1 MNSLNLSP
9 LSALSNQPLSTQSN
23 QNETLGQIATNVW
36 KKNGTLTIV
45 LVGGVLG
52 LGAYALDKLLKW

>member
-1 MNSLNLSP
+1 MITTT
-9 LSALSNQPLSTQSN
+9 QPLSNQSN

-36 KKNGTLTIV
+36 NKNGTLTII

-52 LGAYALDKLLKW
+52 LGAYALYKLLKW

>member
-1 MNSLNLSP
+1 MITT
-9 LSALSNQPLSTQSN
+9 NQPLVTQSN
-23 QNETLGQIATNVW
+23 QTNQQGLTGLQIATNVW

-52 LGAYALDKLLKW
+52 LGAYALYKLLKW

>member
-9 LSALSNQPLSTQSN
+9 LSVLSTQSN

-36 KKNGTLTIV
+36 NKNGTLTIV
-45 LVGGVLG
+45 LVGGVLA
-52 LGAYALDKLLKW
+52 LGGYALYKLLKW

>member
-9 LSALSNQPLSTQSN
+9 LSALSNQSN
-23 QNETLGQIATNVW
+23 QEETLGQIATNVW
-36 KKNGTLTIV
+36 NKNGTLTIV

-52 LGAYALDKLLKW
+52 LGTYALYKLLKW

>member
-1 MNSLNLSP
+1 MITTT
-9 LSALSNQPLSTQSN
+9 QPLATQSN
-23 QNETLGQIATNVW
+23 QEETLGQMATDIW

-52 LGAYALDKLLKW
+52 LGAYALYKLLKW